1 MAYNNQSGS
10 GRSGQGLDDS
20 GPDSAGQGGA
30 GPGWSG
36 LASRGGRGQPW
47 FGPRQFGN
55 GWGPRTWQGFL
66 VTGLSVALVVGVGSA
81 TKGHGALFIGVIVL
95 VVAVHLAIIAIQ
107 RRR

>member
-1 MAYNNQSGS
+1 MAYDNQSGS
-10 GRSGQGLDDS
+10 GRRGQDLDDS
-20 GPDSAGQGGA
+20 GRDA
-30 GPGWSG
+30 PGWSG

-47 FGPRQFGN
+47 FGPKLVGF

-81 TKGHGALFIGVIVL
+81 TKAHGALFIGVIVL

-107 RRR
+107 RR

>member
-1 MAYNNQSGS
+1 VAYNSKTGP
-10 GRSGQGLDDS
+10 GTGGQGLDDS
-20 GPDSAGQGGA
+20 DSA

-47 FGPRQFGN
+47 FGPKRFGY

-66 VTGLSVALVVGVGSA
+66 VTGVSVALLVGVGSA